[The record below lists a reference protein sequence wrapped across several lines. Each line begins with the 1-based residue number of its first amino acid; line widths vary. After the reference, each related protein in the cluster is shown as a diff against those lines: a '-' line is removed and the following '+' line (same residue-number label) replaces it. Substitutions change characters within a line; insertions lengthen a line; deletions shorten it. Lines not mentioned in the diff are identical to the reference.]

1 MVPPVSAEELF
12 RAGKLG
18 DAIELLGQGL
28 RSNPADAQQ
37 RTFLF
42 ELLCFAGAHD
52 RADKQLDVLAGASRE
67 AGMGALLY
75 RAALSAERTR
85 QEMFLTG
92 QLPQGGPTP
101 KPVSGTLNGRP
112 FHELV
117 DADPRVGARLEVFAA
132 GAYLWIPFEHIAS
145 IEIPPPARLRD
156 TLWTPALV
164 RTGPSFKGTELGE
177 VLIPAIYPFS
187 WKDADE
193 AVWLGRLTTWVADE
207 QGREYPSGQKIL
219 IADEEEIPLLEIRS
233 LTFHSLQAAQPSAA
247 S

>member
-1 MVPPVSAEELF
+1 
-12 RAGKLG
+12 
-18 DAIELLGQGL
+18 
-28 RSNPADAQQ
+28 
-37 RTFLF
+37 
-42 ELLCFAGAHD
+42 
-52 RADKQLDVLAGASRE
+52 
-67 AGMGALLY
+67 
-75 RAALSAERTR
+75 
-85 QEMFLTG
+85 
-92 QLPQGGPTP
+92 
-101 KPVSGTLNGRP
+101 
-112 FHELV
+112 
-117 DADPRVGARLEVFAA
+117 
-132 GAYLWIPFEHIAS
+132 
-145 IEIPPPARLRD
+145 
-156 TLWTPALV
+156 V